1 MLVKSEYPKTT
12 IIIGDS
18 RRMEELK
25 DESVHLIITS
35 PPYWQLKDYGNGSQI
50 GFNDSYE
57 DYINNLN
64 LVWKECYRVLHKGC
78 RMCVNI
84 GDQFARSVY
93 YGRYKV
99 IPIREE
105 IIKFCETIGF
115 DYMGAII
122 WQKVT
127 TCNTTGGATIMGSFP
142 YPRNGI
148 IKLDYEF
155 ILIFKKLGEPPKVSK
170 EIKEKSK
177 LTLEE
182 WNEYFYGHWNFS
194 GERQDKHLAMFPEEL
209 PKRLIKMFSFV
220 GDAVLDPFLGSGT
233 TCLAARKLGRNSI
246 GYEVNEDFLTI
257 IKEKLNIC
265 TSSGK
270 NMKDVIPACRESFLK
285 KDAGQAG
292 MTKKMFHPLNCRTNN
307 KHPEDF
313 EIIFQKKKSIDYKKE
328 TSNLPYIFKD
338 PVRFDKKIDPKKL
351 KFGSKIDNSN
361 HQREIY
367 YSVKEV
373 ISPGIVLL
381 DNDLKVRLI
390 GVKEKEESNGEALQF
405 LKEKLKGQ
413 KIFIKFDTIKYDNE
427 GNLLGYLYL
436 KNKTFINAHLIKNE
450 LVNVDTSIDYKY
462 KFNFLSYRGQ
472 DNG

>member
-1 MLVKSEYPKTT
+1 MNFARVETT

-18 RRMEELK
+18 RRMEEVRN
-25 DESVHLIITS
+25 ESVHLIITS

-78 RMCVNI
+78 RLCVNI

-155 ILIFKKLGEPPKVSK
+155 ILIFKKLGKPPRVSR

-209 PKRLIKMFSFV
+209 PRRLIKMFSFV
-220 GDAVLDPFLGSGT
+220 GDTVLDPFLGSGT
-233 TCLAARKLGRNSI
+233 TCLAARNLGRNSI
-246 GYEVNEDFLTI
+246 GYEINKDFLSV
-257 IKEKLNIC
+257 IKEKLNIDE
-265 TSSGK
+265 G
-270 NMKDVIPACRESFLK
+270 A
-285 KDAGQAG
+285 
-292 MTKKMFHPLNCRTNN
+292 
-307 KHPEDF
+307 EDF
-313 EIIFQKKKSIDYKKE
+313 EIIIQQKKSVDYKKGIQK
-328 TSNLPYIFKD
+328 LPYVFKD
-338 PVRFDKKIDPKKL
+338 PVRFDKRIDPKKL
-351 KFGSKIDNSN
+351 RFGSRIDNSD
-361 HQREIY
+361 HQGKTF
-367 YSVKEV
+367 YSVKEIVSPEIV
-373 ISPGIVLL
+373 ILNNGLKIKLL
-381 DNDLKVRLI
+381 
-390 GVKEKEESNGEALQF
+390 GVKEKKNTNGKALQF
-405 LKEKLKGQ
+405 LKEKLKRQ
-413 KIFIKFDTIKYDNE
+413 KVFLKFDNTKYDSE
-427 GNLLGYLYL
+427 GNLLCYLYL
-436 KNKTFINAHLIKNE
+436 KNKTFINAHLIKNK
-450 LVNVDTSIDYKY
+450 LVDVDDSIDYKY
-462 KFNFLSYRGQ
+462 KNNFLRYTGKS
-472 DNG
+472 

>member
-1 MLVKSEYPKTT
+1 MGYEKVMHTKTT

-78 RMCVNI
+78 RLCVNI

-155 ILIFKKLGEPPKVSK
+155 ILIFKKLGDPPKVIR

-182 WNEYFYGHWNFS
+182 WNEYFHGHWNFS

-220 GDAVLDPFLGSGT
+220 GDSVLDPFLGSGT
-233 TCLAARKLGRNSI
+233 TCLAAKNLNRNSI
-246 GYEVNEDFLTI
+246 GYEINEDFIPL
-257 IKEKLNIC
+257 IKTKLQI
-265 TSSGK
+265 
-270 NMKDVIPACRESFLK
+270 
-285 KDAGQAG
+285 
-292 MTKKMFHPLNCRTNN
+292 
-307 KHPEDF
+307 PEDRT
-313 EIIFQKKKSIDYKKE
+313 QSIDYIALQPLHLFGEQITEEGTQYAVEIILQEQAGVDFSEEFKK
-328 TSNLPYIFKD
+328 LPYVFKD
-338 PVRFDKKIDPKKL
+338 PVKFDKKIDPKKL
-351 KFGSKIDNSN
+351 KFGSKIDNSD
-361 HQREIY
+361 HQRETFY
-367 YSVKEV
+367 LVKE
-373 ISPGIVLL
+373 IINPEIIVLN
-381 DNDLKVRLI
+381 NDLKVRLI
-390 GVKEKEESNGEALQF
+390 GVKEKPETNGKAIQYLR
-405 LKEKLKGQ
+405 EKLKGE
-413 KIFIKFDTIKYDNE
+413 KVFLKFDTTKYDDE
-427 GNLLGYLYL
+427 GNLLCYLYL
-436 KNKTFINAHLIKNE
+436 KNKTFINAHLIKNK
-450 LVNVDTSIDYKY
+450 LAQVDIFQDFKY
-462 KFNFLSYRGQ
+462 KDKFLAYK
-472 DNG
+472 NEKHLA

>member
-1 MLVKSEYPKTT
+1 MKTDTKTT

-25 DESVHLIITS
+25 DESVHLVITS
-35 PPYWQLKDYGNGSQI
+35 PPYWQLKDYGNGGQI

-78 RMCVNI
+78 RLCINI

-155 ILIFKKLGEPPKVSK
+155 ILIFKKLGEPPKVSR

-177 LTLEE
+177 LTTEE
-182 WNEYFYGHWNFS
+182 WNEYFYGHWNFP
-194 GERQDKHLAMFPEEL
+194 GERQNKHLAMFPEEL
-209 PKRLIKMFSFV
+209 PKRLIKMFSFS
-220 GDAVLDPFLGSGT
+220 GDTVLDPFLGSGT
-233 TCLAARKLGRNSI
+233 TCLAAKNLDRNSV
-246 GYEVNEDFLTI
+246 GYEINHDFLPV
-257 IKEKLNIC
+257 IKEKLNI
-265 TSSGK
+265 K
-270 NMKDVIPACRESFLK
+270 ELFEDLK
-285 KDAGQAG
+285 
-292 MTKKMFHPLNCRTNN
+292 
-307 KHPEDF
+307 
-313 EIIFQKKKSIDYKKE
+313 IIFQKDKTIDYKKE
-328 TSNLPYIFKD
+328 ISKLPYIFKD
-338 PVRFDKKIDPKKL
+338 PVRFDKKIDQKKL
-351 KFGSKIDNSN
+351 KFGSRIDDSDN
-361 HQREIY
+361 QRETY
-367 YSVKEV
+367 YSVKEI
-373 ISPGIVLL
+373 ISPEVLML
-381 DNDLKVRLI
+381 NNDLKVRLI
-390 GVKEKEESNGEALQF
+390 GVKEKKEANGQVIRF
-405 LKEKLKGQ
+405 LSEKLKGE
-413 KIFIKFDTIKYDNE
+413 KVFMKFDTMKYDSD
-427 GNLLGYLYL
+427 GNLMCYLYL
-436 KNKTFINAHLIKNE
+436 KNKTFINAHLIKNNLAE
-450 LVNVDTSIDYKY
+450 VDSSLNFKY
-462 KFNFLSYRGQ
+462 KNKFLNIRK
-472 DNG
+472 